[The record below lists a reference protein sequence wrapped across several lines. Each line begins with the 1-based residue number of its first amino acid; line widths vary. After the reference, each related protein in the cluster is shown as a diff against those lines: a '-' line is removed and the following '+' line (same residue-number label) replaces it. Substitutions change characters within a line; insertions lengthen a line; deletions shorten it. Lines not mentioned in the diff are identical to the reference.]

1 MPVIVMEVKLVEQHP
16 NADALRIYS
25 MAAPGYEDVQIIA
38 NLENVYD
45 VGDRAIVALANSVL
59 KDGTKIKPTKLRG
72 MQSFGMAIGKTSEDI
87 GSDLSHLYC
96 QQKVAEAVELQ
107 KWPSIE
113 LLHNVRRSLD
123 LLGETPKITY
133 RAKIKLDGTNGG
145 VQIFPDGR
153 VAAQSRTQ
161 IITPESDNLGFAG
174 WVEQNVDFFANM
186 AGNEHV
192 TLFGEWCGK
201 GIQKRTAISQIDR
214 KIFVVFAIQYGG
226 VDGQAAKLEVNPA
239 AIRALIPEHADIF
252 ALPFY
257 GESIVLDFGDR
268 HRLEEAIAIVNRM
281 VAEIERQ
288 DPWVKETFEI
298 EGLGEGLVMYPET
311 TTLVERFSYSELLF
325 KGKGEKHQVVKSK
338 KSVQIDPELA
348 ESIDE
353 FVSLFVTEP
362 RLEQGVTEACDGE
375 FDMKKIGVFIKWIVT
390 DVQKEAV
397 AELEKSQ
404 LTWKDVHK
412 AVMNGA
418 REWYRAKIMLP

>member
-1 MPVIVMEVKLVEQHP
+1 MPVIVMEVKIVEQHP

-38 NLENVYD
+38 NLENVYE

-96 QQKVAEAVELQ
+96 QKKVAEAVELQ

-145 VQIFPDGR
+145 IQIFPDGR

-161 IITPESDNLGFAG
+161 IITPESDNLGFAN
-174 WVEQNVDFFANM
+174 WVEQNVEFFANM
-186 AGNEHV
+186 ARKEQV

-226 VDGQAAKLEVNPA
+226 GDGQYAKLEVNPE

-252 ALPFY
+252 VIPFY

-268 HRLEEAIAIVNRM
+268 HQLQEAVEILDRM
-281 VAEIERQ
+281 VEEIEKQ
-288 DPWVKETFEI
+288 DPWVKETFDI

-325 KGKGEKHQVVKSK
+325 KGKGEKHRVVKSK

-375 FDMKKIGVFIKWIVT
+375 LDMRKIGGFIKWIVT

-404 LTWKDVHK
+404 LTWKDVNK
-412 AVMNGA
+412 AVMNAA